1 MIIFMIHMIAFEAR
15 LRGILGFE
23 EFEFLSEVDEIRGAN
38 EGKVEIISLEDI
50 IYVEG
55 LDLIN

>member
-1 MIIFMIHMIAFEAR
+1 MIHMIAFEAR

-38 EGKVEIISLEDI
+38 EGEVEIISLEDI

>member
-1 MIIFMIHMIAFEAR
+1 MIILMIHMIAFEAR

-38 EGKVEIISLEDI
+38 EGEVEIISLEDI